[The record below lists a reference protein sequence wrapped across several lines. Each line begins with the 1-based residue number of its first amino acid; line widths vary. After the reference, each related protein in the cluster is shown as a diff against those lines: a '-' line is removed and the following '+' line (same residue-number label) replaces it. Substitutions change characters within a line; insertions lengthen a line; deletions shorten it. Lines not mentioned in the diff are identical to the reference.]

1 MFDTILSNIDKM
13 QAIVAGMSAL
23 IGAIVT
29 LVITSIREYKRIRKE
44 LAAEEF
50 KELAAPFSIIAETQ
64 PMKVLET
71 LINPPVDNS
80 PMIAN
85 SNEGKALIVAQA
97 TIEKANPKILKKLG
111 INNVTDAVPL
121 VSSLYKL
128 IKPLV
133 KK

>member
-1 MFDTILSNIDKM
+1 MENILNSILANIEVIT
-13 QAIVAGMSAL
+13 AIV
-23 IGAIVT
+23 
-29 LVITSIREYKRIRKE
+29 
-44 LAAEEF
+44 LAVSGL
-50 KELAAPFSIIAETQ
+50 LATIIAEYNKIKKLLATEEFNKIAA
-64 PMKVLET
+64 PLISIAET
-71 LINPPVDNS
+71 NPVQILDKLANLPS
-80 PMIAN
+80 PDIHSYVN
-85 SNEGKALIVAQA
+85 TNEGKAMVVAQA